1 MYVHKII
8 TNSIICLTDRPAKI
22 VRHYTLEEVNQIE
35 RTSMSKSLSDNS
47 FNIQNPLLTQT
58 SKKKL

>member
-8 TNSIICLTDRPAKI
+8 TNSIICLTDRPAII

-47 FNIQNPLLTQT
+47 LKYI
-58 SKKKL
+58 